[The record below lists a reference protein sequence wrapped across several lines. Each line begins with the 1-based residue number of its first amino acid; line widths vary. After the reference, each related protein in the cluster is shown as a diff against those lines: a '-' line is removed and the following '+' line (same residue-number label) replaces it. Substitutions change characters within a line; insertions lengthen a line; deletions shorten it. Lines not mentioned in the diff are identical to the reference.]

1 MAKIRK
7 IENKIKLGLELDEL
21 PEAIKKRIDEALPE
35 GIKESE
41 KKKIYE
47 KAFEEYKKALVEPG
61 ESVGIIGAE
70 SIGEPATQMTLNTK
84 HFSGVAELNVTTGL
98 PRIIEIVDGRKTIAT
113 PSMEIYLKKEYENE
127 EDVKKYTLQIKETNL
142 YEIATEFNVNL
153 EEFSIEVKLDEEKI
167 KSLELTKEKVIKV
180 LNKGLKKLKAE
191 EKEGIIKLTFK
202 SKEENFNELYKAK
215 DKLKNVYVSGIKGI
229 KQVLPV
235 KKEEGFVLI
244 TAGTNLKEVMKLP
257 YVDTYRTVSNDIFE
271 IYEYFGIEAARQAII
286 NEVYKVMENQGLN
299 IDIRH
304 LMLVADTMCNSA
316 TVRGITRYGVVK
328 EKSSVLARA
337 SFETALNHVINA
349 ALMGEKDPMNSIV
362 ENVMVNQIIPA
373 GTGIPKLVMDLELEK
388 KKK

>member
-7 IENKIKLGLELDEL
+7 VENKIKLGLELDEL
-21 PEAIKKRIDEALPE
+21 PEQLKQKIDEAL
-35 GIKESE
+35 KDKKVTE
-41 KKKIYE
+41 KQRQKIYE

-98 PRIIEIVDGRKTIAT
+98 PRIIEIVDGRKTIST

-142 YEIATEFNVNL
+142 SEISKEFNVNL
-153 EEFSIEVKLDEEKI
+153 EEFSIEVTLDEK
-167 KSLELTKEKVIKV
+167 KLKDLELTKEKVIKV
-180 LNKGLKKLKAE
+180 LNKSLKKLKAE
-191 EKEGIIKLTFK
+191 EKEGMIKLTFK

-215 DKLKNVYVSGIKGI
+215 DKLKNVYVSGIKNI

-235 KKEEGFVLI
+235 KKEEGYVLI
-244 TAGTNLKEVMKLP
+244 TSGTNLKEIMKLP

-316 TVRGITRYGVVK
+316 TVKGITRYGVVK

-373 GTGIPKLVMDLELEK
+373 GTGIPKLVMDLDIK

>member
-21 PEAIKKRIDEALPE
+21 PEAIKKRIEEALPE

-153 EEFSIEVKLDEEKI
+153 EEFSIEVKIDEEKI
-167 KSLELTKEKVIKV
+167 KSLELTKEKIIKV
-180 LNKGLKKLKAE
+180 LNKSLKKLKAE
-191 EKEGIIKLTFK
+191 EKEGIIKFTFK
-202 SKEENFNELYKAK
+202 NKEENFNELYKAK

-235 KKEEGFVLI
+235 KKEEGYVLI

-257 YVDTYRTVSNDIFE
+257 YVDTYKTVSNDIFE

-373 GTGIPKLVMDLELEK
+373 GTGIPKLVMDLDLKTK
-388 KKK
+388 K

>member
-21 PEAIKKRIDEALPE
+21 PEAIKKKIDEALPE

-98 PRIIEIVDGRKTIAT
+98 PRIIEIVDGRKTIST
-113 PSMEIYLKKEYENE
+113 PSMEIYLKEEYENE

-167 KSLELTKEKVIKV
+167 KKLDLTKEKIIKV
-180 LNKGLKKLKAE
+180 LNKGLKKLKVE
-191 EKEGIIKLTFK
+191 EKEKILKFTFK
-202 SKEENFNELYKAK
+202 SKEEKELFNELYKAK
-215 DKLKNVYVSGIKGI
+215 DKLKGVYVSGIKGI

-235 KKEEGFVLI
+235 KKEEGYVLI
-244 TAGTNLKEVMKLP
+244 TSGTNLKEVMKLP
-257 YVDTYRTVSNDIFE
+257 YVDTYKTVSNDIFE

-304 LMLVADTMCNSA
+304 LMLVADTMCNSSK
-316 TVRGITRYGVVK
+316 VRGITRYGVVK

-373 GTGIPKLVMDLELEK
+373 GTGIPKLVMDLELK
-388 KKK
+388 KK